1 MSMKVSTRIE
11 LIDPNDEKGEPLVK
25 VTVPGEV
32 TSEQIKKDIRVSVSL
47 KIDLGNK
54 NKRKSAEIEIID
66 DDIKRKLEEYVNNL
80 TLRIFAMN
88 TNEEIRGEYKLQDIK
103 SE

>member
-11 LIDPNDEKGEPLVK
+11 LIDPNDENEEPLIK
-25 VTVPGEV
+25 LTVPGEI
-32 TSEQIKKDIRVSVSL
+32 TPEQIKKDIRVSVSL

-54 NKRKSAEIEIID
+54 IKRKSAEVEIID
-66 DDIKRKLEEYVNNL
+66 DEIKRKLEEYVNNL

-88 TNEEIRGEYKLQDIK
+88 TSEEIRGEYKLQDIK
-103 SE
+103 SD